1 MCACRYQIY
10 RGAVKARNY
19 IFWLVGSALVSFGAA
34 VLVVGPLS
42 RLKAAPMER
51 APVVSVQRQVPRTS
65 RPRQAAGA
73 ALKPSPAAR
82 PVVVRGV
89 FHADR
94 VVPYFTRG
102 AAAQA
107 RARLLRG
114 DLAGATKSLRL
125 ALGKRPAHPE
135 RLRFVLAHTLM
146 RRRQFADA
154 VDLFLGLRVAYSVLR
169 HEATYYAARCAYHHH
184 QTLLARGLASQVK
197 GPGPFTARARLLLG
211 DTHRSQKQWR
221 LAAQVY
227 AAFLKTHTGA
237 PGEAE
242 ALLRLAQSLT
252 QIPGTTTRRIVA
264 LLHRADALAPHRVW
278 GKTARALLPRI
289 LRRERSAWQRKR
301 LARRTCAGLL
311 QRSRALSR
319 ARRIRAAARDLAR
332 AQRAGRCR
340 LESLCR
346 AATALGRIQAK
357 KKRYRG
363 TALKTLRVALRTCQR
378 ARLSKQQALAKY
390 VAAKVNAA
398 LGRTRR
404 ALALFRRVERE
415 HPNHSFADDASY
427 RSALVLERQGQTRK
441 AHARLRKLPTRYP
454 EGDMQHNALWRL
466 AWIAYTKAQYNQA
479 LLLLEQ
485 SWKIRRAAARVEN
498 AGRDGYWRARVLA
511 RLGRATEAL
520 EAYAAVVKRHPLT
533 FYALLSLSRLKTTAP
548 ERARK
553 LVAASRARAARRAWR
568 FGPSPVYRRLGFRRA
583 VELARLGL
591 GNLAAR
597 ELRSLGI
604 RSPKRIPGE
613 PSGSARGSAKTLSK
627 KEQRA
632 RLWAAAVLY
641 DRAGLQHKSHWIV
654 RWSLRSYAR
663 RPPQGANHAR
673 WSISF
678 PRPYAALVRSHAAK
692 SRLPVSLVW
701 GLMRE
706 ESAFN
711 PRLVSRAKA
720 VGLMQ
725 LLRSTAKRFRGGR
738 RPRITLATLKRP
750 ALNVPIG
757 TRYLGWLLRLYEGNL
772 VPTVASYNAGET
784 KIFEWI
790 RKRGDLPVDHF
801 IEAIPFR
808 ETRYYVKRVL
818 GSAYAY
824 NVLRNTKQPVFDVPR
839 VFSAKLV
846 VKSRHWQRSVKR
858 WTRARR
864 KARRSKR
871 RARRKAK
878 RRVHRKAKRRVRR
891 KAKRRVHRK
900 AKRPTRRR
908 ARPRRR

>member
-1 MCACRYQIY
+1 MKTRY
-10 RGAVKARNY
+10 Y
-19 IFWLVGSALVSFGAA
+19 IFLLLGSALTSFGAA
-34 VLVVGPLS
+34 VLLVGPPPG
-42 RLKAAPMER
+42 LKAAPLDS
-51 APVVSVQRQVPRTS
+51 APALSVQRQLPRTS
-65 RPRQAAGA
+65 RPGRTAGA
-73 ALKPSPAAR
+73 ILRSAPNK
-82 PVVVRGV
+82 PVVVNGV

-94 VVPYFTRG
+94 VVPYFSTG

-107 RARLLRG
+107 RGRLLRG
-114 DLAGATKSLRL
+114 DLAGATRSLRQ
-125 ALGKRPAHPE
+125 ALKNRPAHPE

-146 RRRQFADA
+146 RRRQYAEA
-154 VDLFLGLRVAYSVLR
+154 MTQFLGLRVAYGALR
-169 HEATYYAARCAYHHH
+169 HEATYFAARCAYHHH

-197 GPGPFTARARLLLG
+197 GPGPFTARARLLVG
-211 DTHRSQKQWR
+211 DTLRSLKQWR
-221 LAAQVY
+221 QAAQVY
-227 AAFLKTHTGA
+227 AAFLKTHRSA

-242 ALLRLAQSLT
+242 ARLRLAQSLAR
-252 QIPGTTTRRIVA
+252 IPTTPTRRIVT
-264 LLHRADALAPHRVW
+264 LLHQVDGLAPHKVW
-278 GKTARALLPRI
+278 GKRARALLPRI
-289 LRRERSAWQRKR
+289 LRRERNAWRRRR
-301 LARRTCAGLL
+301 LARRTCANLL

-319 ARRIRAAARDLAR
+319 ARRIRAAARSLAR
-332 AQRAGRCR
+332 ARRAGRCR
-340 LESLCR
+340 LAPLCR

-357 KKRYRG
+357 KKRYRVA
-363 TALKTLRVALRTCQR
+363 ALKTLRVALRACQR
-378 ARLSKQQALAKY
+378 AKLRRHQVLAKY

-398 LGRTRR
+398 LGRSRQ

-415 HPNHSFADDASY
+415 HPKHSFADDASY
-427 RSALVLERQGQTRK
+427 RSAIVLEKQGQTHK
-441 AHARLRKLPTRYP
+441 AHARLRMLPTRYP
-454 EGDMQHNALWRL
+454 KGDMQHNALWRL
-466 AWIAYTKAQYNQA
+466 AWIAYTKAQYKQA
-479 LLLLEQ
+479 LAWLEQ
-485 SWKIRRAAARVEN
+485 SWKIRRATARVEN
-498 AGRDGYWRARVLA
+498 AGRDGYWRARLLA
-511 RLGRATEAL
+511 RLGRPTEAL
-520 EAYAAVVKRHPLT
+520 DAYAAVVKRHPLT

-548 ERARK
+548 GRART
-553 LVAASRARAARRAWR
+553 LVIASRARATRRAWR
-568 FGPSPVYRRLGFRRA
+568 FGPSPVYRRPGFRRA

-613 PSGSARGSAKTLSK
+613 AAANTSGSTKNLSK
-627 KEQRA
+627 KERRA

-654 RWSLRSYAR
+654 RWSLRGYAG

-673 WSISF
+673 WSISY
-678 PRPYAALVRSHAAK
+678 PKPYAALVRPHAK
-692 SRLPVSLVW
+692 INKLPVSLVW

-725 LLRSTAKRFRGGR
+725 LLRTTAKRFRGR
-738 RPRITLATLKRP
+738 KRPRITLATLKRP
-750 ALNVPIG
+750 RLNVPIG

-772 VPTVASYNAGET
+772 VVTVASYNAGET

-801 IEAIPFR
+801 IETIPFR

-818 GSAYAY
+818 GSAFAY
-824 NVLRNTKQPVFDVPR
+824 NVLRGAKQPVFDVPR

-864 KARRSKR
+864 KAKRVKRKVRANASRRKR
-871 RARRKAK
+871 RRRKPPQARR
-878 RRVHRKAKRRVRR
+878 
-891 KAKRRVHRK
+891 
-900 AKRPTRRR
+900 RRR
-908 ARPRRR
+908 RHRR